1 MRLNNKWSVA
11 LVFLLFCLIPIK
23 SQDYHDSISNILK
36 TYYKNQETGIVAL
49 VMDNKDV
56 LYKQGFGMADIEE
69 QEPVKS
75 NTNFNLSGMS
85 QLFTATGI
93 LMLSDQGVLEL
104 DEPIGPLLDLP
115 DYCDQITISH
125 LLRHSSGL
133 PHIDTK
139 KILADKSVTLTN
151 ELIIDSLKATNEPLF
166 KSGRKLQINQV
177 NYILLASVIEKKYG
191 KDFRKFMKKEI
202 FKPLDMD
209 DARVYAR
216 EKDLRRIKNRAIGYI
231 PDQDDGGYKEDPRIK
246 RNLLQ
251 GYGNIYCSIDDYVKW
266 IEAWQKSTLLSKES
280 YKLASRMNY
289 WPGYS
294 VFTGY
299 GWFNSFNTGKRY
311 DYQVGS
317 GFGFTNILL
326 KSPGKHLY
334 VVLLTNYAGS
344 FNLRKKAF
352 EIINLYVD
360 EDYQLK

>member
-1 MRLNNKWSVA
+1 MCLKNYWSVA
-11 LVFLLFCLIPIK
+11 IVFLLFYVLPLK

-36 TYYKNQETGIVAL
+36 TYYQNQETGIAVL
-49 VMDNKDV
+49 VMDDDDV
-56 LYKQGFGMADIEE
+56 LYKQGFGMADLEE
-69 QEPVKS
+69 QKMVKA

-85 QLFTATGI
+85 QLFTAIGI
-93 LMLSDQGVLEL
+93 LMLNDRGILEL

-115 DYCDQITISH
+115 DYCDQIKISH

-133 PHIDTK
+133 PDIDTRK
-139 KILADKSVTLTN
+139 LLADKSVTLTN
-151 ELIIDSLKATNEPLF
+151 EVIIDSLKTTTEPLF
-166 KSGRKLQINQV
+166 KSGRKLQINKV
-177 NYILLASVIEKKYG
+177 NYILLASIIEKKYG

-209 DARVYAR
+209 DARVYGH
-216 EKDLRRIKNRAIGYI
+216 EKDLRKIKNRAAGYI
-231 PDQDDGGYKEDPRIK
+231 PDPDDGDYLEDQRIK

-251 GYGNIYCSIDDYVKW
+251 GAGNIYCSLDDYVKW
-266 IEAWQKSTLLSKES
+266 INAWQNNTLLSKES
-280 YKLASRMNY
+280 YKLVSRMNY

-294 VFTGY
+294 VFSGY
-299 GWFNSFNTGKRY
+299 GWFNSFNSGKRY

-317 GFGFTNILL
+317 DFGFTNILL

-344 FNLRKKAF
+344 FDLRKKAF

-360 EDYQLK
+360 EDYKVK